1 MNDDTAGLEGLCV
14 ARLEAELSEPIM
26 MMVGET
32 VEDDLLGEELL
43 AEGEEP
49 PSEISI
55 FRESRENRLEVV
67 SQHPG

>member
-1 MNDDTAGLEGLCV
+1 
-14 ARLEAELSEPIM
+14 
-26 MMVGET
+26 MVVSGET
-32 VEDDLLGEELL
+32 VEDDLLGEGLL

-67 SQHPG
+67 LQHPG